1 MDLVFFLPVSL
12 CYLPLSWGRRSQG
25 TYSCAAGSPL
35 GLPLIPGASGRGLGR
50 SNLALDPELRAETAG
65 TCSAPARL
73 RTFWELWLRP
83 PSFSV
88 LNRINSLC
96 SLCPHTPNPCLPP
109 SGLHGP
115 SRRERGQICY
125 LGTKLHGGT
134 DNRGLHCLWAEGRMV
149 GPPGFLQA
157 SRKVFSAIKAEFLVS
172 ESV

>member
-1 MDLVFFLPVSL
+1 MGLFGEIVDLVFFLPVSL

-83 PSFSV
+83 PSFSG

-96 SLCPHTPNPCLPP
+96 SLCPHTPNPSSPKW
-109 SGLHGP
+109 P
-115 SRRERGQICY
+115 SRS
-125 LGTKLHGGT
+125 
-134 DNRGLHCLWAEGRMV
+134 
-149 GPPGFLQA
+149 LQKGKGA
-157 SRKVFSAIKAEFLVS
+157 DLLFRNQTSWWDRQ
-172 ESV
+172 